1 MKPLIWS
8 LEILYGA
15 IVLCLVRL
23 PNTSEVN
30 LDDTPRAYSQGWT
43 PVPTNRNIGTV
54 SASSNL
60 AYTAINPVPA
70 GQKLYGS
77 AVAAAKYA
85 VPLVATLGAASASN
99 PNSTYVFSESIS
111 RSSYQ
116 KPQNT
121 YMIQP
126 AKYRQA
132 FPTITSRSSTNS
144 HNNNNNNSNNRTN
157 KVSSK
162 KVKNSKI
169 INAEIMPI
177 PMIKPHRHGATLG
190 FNLPDQG
197 LTLYLDI
204 NELATKPMAQNI
216 GLKVVAHGKNGEDDD
231 DSNVDNHIND
241 SKPKSLRKR
250 MPKLNK
256 KPKNSTLNNTTSVK
270 AVKNLKFQANNT
282 VTATK
287 QASTGTKK
295 IKLGT
300 KSKTNYGEKGNIG
313 NKSNLLSPAQANKA
327 KRANEQI
334 NQHNE
339 LNLNK
344 KKLFD
349 DAIRKMNENNGT
361 RNDIPPTASR
371 IPATFVNHVDELEE
385 DVEQHKMGQRKEI
398 DNFDD
403 DSNETEDT
411 KSSVGEALGHA
422 VRVSGIEREKQQ
434 SDESSSELE
443 EEEDEESENETETNG
458 ESLSS
463 ISIDDEEE
471 NEENE
476 DETTATTTM
485 DPLLNDIETKTT
497 TMLPVASNTQTNL
510 LDNPQKIATTTTS
523 SLSENELIPPV
534 SKSVVNESVV
544 LRQEAMDQQFVEQ
557 MHNLIDK
564 SAKLLDLSSQT
575 CTAAVERCKRSTGC
589 EPNMRSITSE
599 TGTTVRE
606 LAQQLDANLILN
618 EGNGAF
624 EADLQDSFDFSTNG
638 YTVILPANSAVQR
651 LPPNLLRRWKEND
664 DGLSIDFY
672 LIDGVHTL
680 DSLVARKTINTRGK
694 ARLHINN
701 PHNRTYTI
709 NGQRVIYA
717 NQKAP
722 SGGIIHVIDGLLY
735 PHSERDIMDTL
746 KACGRL
752 DGFVTLAEGTGF
764 AQTLKKDGP
773 FTVFVPSND
782 ALQKVPDNDLELIR
796 RNMTALREFLK
807 YHVAHGIHYSQDL
820 VDGQFLPSMLDG
832 EYLQAGV
839 RVDGCSRRLVEVNVS
854 PLYRADI
861 PASNGVIHVVDWIL
875 KPDDR
880 DWCNGVILPRRR

>member
-23 PNTSEVN
+23 PNTSGQLLYAPTNQQQQQQQQSGRDRGN

-144 HNNNNNNSNNRTN
+144 HNNNNNNNNSNNRTN

-177 PMIKPHRHGATLG
+177 PMIKPHRH
-190 FNLPDQG
+190 
-197 LTLYLDI
+197 
-204 NELATKPMAQNI
+204 
-216 GLKVVAHGKNGEDDD
+216 VVAHGKNGEDDD

-282 VTATK
+282 
-287 QASTGTKK
+287 
-295 IKLGT
+295 
-300 KSKTNYGEKGNIG
+300 
-313 NKSNLLSPAQANKA
+313 
-327 KRANEQI
+327 
-334 NQHNE
+334 
-339 LNLNK
+339 
-344 KKLFD
+344 KLFD

-385 DVEQHKMGQRKEI
+385 DVEQHKMGTT
-398 DNFDD
+398 
-403 DSNETEDT
+403 NETEDT

-764 AQTLKKDGP
+764 AQTLK
-773 FTVFVPSND
+773 TSND